1 MADTPP
7 AAPLVGAPTVAEAA
21 AGKADVPEK
30 NKNANENKNKNK
42 NKNKKENRTRRTGFR
57 NRL

>member
-30 NKNANENKNKNK
+30 NENKNKNK

>member
-1 MADTPP
+1 LADTPP
-7 AAPLVGAPTVAEAA
+7 AAPLVGASTVAEAA

-30 NKNANENKNKNK
+30 NKNENKNKNK